1 MLKSRNCNYVVFNE
15 VYKCINIYIYI
26 YICIFYINDGSLSG
40 GLSRKLHSPMVSA
53 EVSKRGPKKCL
64 RNDAE
69 HAPKRSPPGSKISK
83 SGFQAVL
90 LGGVRARS
98 QKTSQSGASQIG
110 SGGFWL
116 QPELKL
122 RFSTQLSKVP
132 KLESKNLPNGGPGAP
147 LYLPKALPKNA

>member
-1 MLKSRNCNYVVFNE
+1 MAAVCLGALVEASTPPWCPQRSQKGVPKS
-15 VYKCINIYIYI
+15 
-26 YICIFYINDGSLSG
+26 
-40 GLSRKLHSPMVSA
+40 VSEMMPNMA
-53 EVSKRGPKKCL
+53 QNGHL
-64 RNDAE
+64 RE
-69 HAPKRSPPGSKISK
+69 GKISK

-98 QKTSQSGASQIG
+98 QKTSQSGTSRIG